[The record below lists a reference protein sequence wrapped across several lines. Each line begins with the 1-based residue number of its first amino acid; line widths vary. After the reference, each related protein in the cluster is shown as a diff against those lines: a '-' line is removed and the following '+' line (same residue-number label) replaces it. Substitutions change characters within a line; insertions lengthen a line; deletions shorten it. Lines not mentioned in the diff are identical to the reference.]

1 MKKIG
6 EMILCLLVSA
16 SLAGCSSGSAS
27 ASPNSSAASS
37 SESDSVMI
45 GGIQFMEH
53 AALDRA
59 TEGFKTALSDN
70 GYVEGKNLTFDLQNA
85 QGDLSNCETI
95 ANKLINEGVSLIF
108 ANATPAAQAVAAKTT
123 DIPVVITSVTDPESS
138 GLVESNTAPGGNITG
153 TSDLTPVQQQIDLL
167 VQLLPEAETIA
178 IMYTGSE
185 DNSIFQAAIAK
196 EAAEAA
202 GLKTIEF
209 TVTDSNS
216 IQSVAQSM
224 VGKVDAVYIPTD
236 NLLAEGMA
244 NVASVCNANNL
255 PVIVGES
262 GMVENGGLASYGID
276 YYNLGYKTGEM
287 AVKILKGADPA
298 SMPIEYLPTEECELT
313 INQTAAD
320 ELGLTIPEDLL
331 AKAVIVK

>member
-123 DIPVVITSVTDPESS
+123 DSALSKHINVSTYLDI
-138 GLVESNTAPGGNITG
+138 
-153 TSDLTPVQQQIDLL
+153 
-167 VQLLPEAETIA
+167 
-178 IMYTGSE
+178 
-185 DNSIFQAAIAK
+185 
-196 EAAEAA
+196 
-202 GLKTIEF
+202 
-209 TVTDSNS
+209 
-216 IQSVAQSM
+216 
-224 VGKVDAVYIPTD
+224 YI
-236 NLLAEGMA
+236 
-244 NVASVCNANNL
+244 
-255 PVIVGES
+255 
-262 GMVENGGLASYGID
+262 
-276 YYNLGYKTGEM
+276 
-287 AVKILKGADPA
+287 
-298 SMPIEYLPTEECELT
+298 
-313 INQTAAD
+313 
-320 ELGLTIPEDLL
+320 
-331 AKAVIVK
+331 